1 MTTSNRKRSLKK
13 SGASNQV
20 QLTVYQGGQAVIR
33 ESRELALTKGK
44 NSVQLDGLP
53 TAFVE
58 NSLVVLG
65 AQGPGEFNIGS
76 SSYEPANMNGA
87 SILQKAINTKVTL
100 IEATQQGPVR
110 TSGILRF
117 VLGNQVVIDQD
128 GTMVVVPLTPKFELG
143 EGMPEGLANTPSL
156 VFEPSVSEAGKYQV
170 RFLYEADGIN
180 WASRYNAF
188 FDQKAGKLTRF
199 ECVVD
204 ITNQSGLQIEDG
216 EFKLFTGGN
225 YGTGRR
231 NFAKGGRAM
240 AMAASAPRGGG
251 AMMESAMMADD
262 AGVESVG
269 EQKLYVL
276 PDTLSIGA
284 AATKTCNLFLAQDIP
299 VQVELYLPVNYY
311 GYNNAV
317 QTEEDAD
324 KLPVMVRLRIKNDD
338 ANNLGKDM
346 PAGEVAFFVYDST
359 GAEQKVDSATVE
371 ARAKGEPFKL
381 ELRKASADVKAT
393 RRLTF
398 LHIDQPDPEPEQ
410 VVTPEGGLPADT
422 DADVEVSA
430 APMTMGMRPA
440 VVAAVEPEAAGKKK
454 EKVIKPLFREEE
466 REVTIYNY
474 KGEAVD
480 VLVSETFPEKS
491 DFIKRPD
498 FVESATIG
506 NTGTLRLT
514 VPANGK
520 ATASYR
526 IKYRIN

>member
-1 MTTSNRKRSLKK
+1 MATNNRKKSLRK
-13 SGASNQV
+13 SGATRQV

-33 ESRELALTKGK
+33 ESRELTLIKGK

-65 AQGPGEFNIGS
+65 AQGPGQFNIGS
-76 SSYEPANMNGA
+76 SSYEPANMSGA
-87 SILQKAINTKVTL
+87 SILQKAIGTKVTL
-100 IEATQQGPVR
+100 IEPSQQGPVR
-110 TSGILRF
+110 TSGILKF
-117 VLGNQVVIDQD
+117 VLGNQVVLDQD
-128 GTMVVVPLTPKFELG
+128 GTMVVVPLTPKFEVG
-143 EGMPEGLANTPSL
+143 EMPEGLANTPSL
-156 VFEPSVSEAGKYQV
+156 VFEPSVSEPGKYEV

-204 ITNQSGLQIEDG
+204 ITNQSGLQIDDG

-231 NFAKGGRAM
+231 NFAKGGARMAAM
-240 AMAASAPRGGG
+240 AMAAPRGGG
-251 AMMESAMMADD
+251 MAESVSADD

-269 EQKLYVL
+269 EQKLFVL

-311 GYNNAV
+311 GYNGNV

-338 ANNLGKDM
+338 ASNLGKDM
-346 PAGEVAFFVYDST
+346 PAGEVAFFVYDSA
-359 GAEQKVDSATVE
+359 GAEQKVDSASIE

-381 ELRKASADVKAT
+381 DLRKPSADVKAT

-398 LHIDQPDPEPEQ
+398 LHQDQPDTEPEPI
-410 VVTPEGGLPADT
+410 VTPEGGLPDT

-454 EKVIKPLFREEE
+454 VVKPLFREEE
-466 REVTIYNY
+466 REVTLYNY
-474 KGEAVD
+474 KGEDVV
-480 VLVSETFPEKS
+480 VLVTETFPEKAE
-491 DFIKRPD
+491 FIKRPE

-506 NTGTLRLT
+506 GTGTLRLT